1 MGTMSIYFF
10 PRVGAVFLF
19 TVVFLV
25 SNLVSSAGRI
35 SSQNSHKNPT
45 DITKGKRIFRNQ
57 CSTCHGADAQGLFA
71 PDLTR
76 GNFRHAESDSDLFRI
91 VSDGISGTSMY
102 PLRMSDRQIWQV
114 VSFVRTLEDPSRR
127 SSPQGNIE
135 NGKILFQGRGECTK
149 CHMVN
154 GEGGRL
160 GPDLSDIGWKRSVTY
175 LEASVRRPSDVI
187 GSLLSDRYASTKI
200 ETLNG
205 VIIEGVL
212 LNEDGYSL
220 QIMDEEETLFSYL
233 KRDLQ
238 KIEKREVSAMP
249 SYEET
254 FSDREFEDLVSY
266 LYFLRKK

>member
-1 MGTMSIYFF
+1 MFIYLFSRIG
-10 PRVGAVFLF
+10 PAFLF
-19 TVVFLV
+19 TFVFLA
-25 SNLVSSAGRI
+25 SNLVLSGGKI
-35 SSQNSHKNPT
+35 SSHNLHKNSA
-45 DITKGKRIFRNQ
+45 DIAKGKRIFRNQ
-57 CSTCHGADAQGLFA
+57 CSSCHGADAQGLFA

-91 VSDGISGTSMY
+91 ISDGISGTSMY

-114 VSFVRTLEDPSRR
+114 VSFVRTLEDPSRQSR
-127 SSPQGNIE
+127 PRGDVE
-135 NGKILFQGRGECTK
+135 KGKLLFQGRGECTK

-160 GPDLSDIGWKRSVTY
+160 GPDLSDIGWKRSVAY

-187 GSLLSDRYASTKI
+187 GSLFSDRYAPTKI
-200 ETLNG
+200 KTFNSI
-205 VIIEGVL
+205 IIEGIL

-220 QIMDEEETLFSYL
+220 QIMDEEENLFSYL

-238 KIEKREVSAMP
+238 KIEKKAVSAMP

-266 LYFLRKK
+266 LYFLKKK